1 MEQTDKQLRCKETMK
16 EGAIWDSEKGT
27 FLRVLVRPKSK
38 EQNLIAHFSDTDII
52 VNLRSPAREG
62 KANTELV
69 KRFSKLLHISTSSIS
84 LASGQKSREKTL
96 LFHDMSADIIIQK
109 IRDSIND
116 K

>member
-1 MEQTDKQLRCKETMK
+1 MK
-16 EGAIWDSEKGT
+16 EGAIWESEKGT

-38 EQNLIAHFSDTDII
+38 EQNLIAQFSGSEII

-69 KRFSKLLHISTSSIS
+69 KRFSKLLQLSTSSIS
-84 LASGQKSREKTL
+84 LAAGQKSREKTL
-96 LFHDMSADIIIQK
+96 IVHNMSADMIIQK
-109 IRDSIND
+109 IQDSIND